1 MPQQTSLPPLLVEEP
16 TAPFVSGAA
25 HGSDGAHIDHVMAR
39 IEDELQLLALER
51 VAIGTRIGVIEHTLT
66 GLVNIFGPEIIN
78 EELRAL
84 IFRQPNARTT
94 PDQPGFTNTCRQILR
109 DTSQRLTLHQLCDRM
124 RELYPSVL
132 ARHRHPHSSL
142 AVVLRR
148 LQRSGE
154 VEVSDKRS
162 VRTWHWA
169 GWPPDTAGDTSSS
182 FANDS
187 SSLDN
192 SRK

>member
-1 MPQQTSLPPLLVEEP
+1 
-16 TAPFVSGAA
+16 
-25 HGSDGAHIDHVMAR
+25 
-39 IEDELQLLALER
+39 
-51 VAIGTRIGVIEHTLT
+51 
-66 GLVNIFGPEIIN
+66 
-78 EELRAL
+78 
-84 IFRQPNARTT
+84 
-94 PDQPGFTNTCRQILR
+94 
-109 DTSQRLTLHQLCDRM
+109 M

-169 GWPPDTAGDTSSS
+169 AWPPGAAGDTSSS
-182 FANDS
+182 LPMTLAVARQVD
-187 SSLDN
+187 
-192 SRK
+192 RKALVNERGGTKEEER